1 MKNIFISLMLFA
13 LAFTSCQDWLDE
25 KPKAVA
31 AETFYNTTAEADASV
46 LASLGQLRSG
56 FAMSFPGLMECFSD
70 YSYGRGSWVT
80 NSDYQG
86 LNTQNISRANGVWG
100 SLYNSIRDCNIAISK
115 IPEAA
120 QMTEEQK
127 SSYIAEQKFIRGF
140 CYFHLVRLWN
150 NIPLRTDKN
159 MEEWDLGK
167 TPADDIYKFIISDL
181 EFAVSNCPETARL
194 VGTPSR
200 NAAKS
205 LLAQV
210 YLQLGQYQ
218 EAATMSKSVI
228 DSGKYSLITVSRPR
242 DFEKIFGPDVIATS
256 EEIFYLKSARADSKG
271 WEFVMFCS
279 HPGAK
284 IEGKKM
290 HGAGG
295 WYGIYTTTLNKIVSE
310 WDVKDYR
317 KDYNLLKYN
326 FGMGDNTYLMAK
338 FYDPDAPNSGGAGN
352 SNPLIRYADVLLLYA
367 EATTMATG
375 TPTSEAM
382 EMLNRVHRRAY
393 GYDPKTTSI
402 VDFNLQDY
410 ATKQLFLDLLVK
422 ERGYETMNE
431 GKRWLEL
438 VRMGIAKKTIKEVKG
453 IDIAEKHFLFP
464 IPTTEF
470 DYNKGLDPSTD
481 QNPGY

>member
-1 MKNIFISLMLFA
+1 MKNIFISLILFA

-31 AETFYNTTAEADASV
+31 AEIFYNTTAEADASV

-86 LNTQNISRANGVWG
+86 LNTQNISRANGVWS

-127 SSYIAEQKFIRGF
+127 SSYIAEQKFIRGL
-140 CYFHLVRLWN
+140 CYFYLVRLWN
-150 NIPLRTDKN
+150 NIPLRTDNN

-181 EFAVSNCPETARL
+181 EFAVSNCPEIARL

-228 DSGKYSLITVSRPR
+228 DSGKYSLINVSKPR
-242 DFEKIFGPDVIATS
+242 DFEKIFGPDVITTS

-393 GYDPKTTSI
+393 GYDPKTTSV